1 MKILLTGVT
10 GYIAQRLLPVLLEN
24 GNEVVCCVRD
34 SNRFNRKNYQT
45 SNLSIIEVDFLNRS
59 TLSNIPDDIKVAYYL
74 IHSMSTQKGDFEDL
88 EEDDE
93 RIYLMQ
99 ELLDYLDI
107 EVIKKEKFI
116 ELNFIKMEEE
126 YNESLF
132 SKDELKTIHKI
143 VSQYQDT
150 SSRNIAN
157 DCFKIDEVRNTPKGE
172 III

>member
-1 MKILLTGVT
+1 MTIDMT
-10 GYIAQRLLPVLLEN
+10 
-24 GNEVVCCVRD
+24 
-34 SNRFNRKNYQT
+34 
-45 SNLSIIEVDFLNRS
+45 
-59 TLSNIPDDIKVAYYL
+59 KVANVILYML
-74 IHSMSTQKGDFEDL
+74 HKQVKQLNDKKVSIMLFLMDFNHQKYCGQKLFNETYIKGSRHPEAVILGDLFDIVANEEDL

-126 YNESLF
+126 FDETIF
-132 SKDELKTIHKI
+132 SKDEIKTIHKI

-150 SSRNIAN
+150 SARNIAN
-157 DCFKIDEVRNTPKGE
+157 DCFKIDEVRNTAKGE

>member
-1 MKILLTGVT
+1 MKSGKVSIMLFLMDYNHQKYCGQKLFNET
-10 GYIAQRLLPVLLEN
+10 YIKGSRHPEPIVLSELFDIVA
-24 GNEVVCCVRD
+24 NE
-34 SNRFNRKNYQT
+34 
-45 SNLSIIEVDFLNRS
+45 
-59 TLSNIPDDIKVAYYL
+59 
-74 IHSMSTQKGDFEDL
+74 EDL
-88 EEDDE
+88 EEEDE

-126 YNESLF
+126 FDESIF
-132 SKDELKTIHKI
+132 SKDELKTVYKI
-143 VSQYQDT
+143 VSQYQD
-150 SSRNIAN
+150 SSARNIAN

>member
-1 MKILLTGVT
+1 M
-10 GYIAQRLLPVLLEN
+10 
-24 GNEVVCCVRD
+24 
-34 SNRFNRKNYQT
+34 
-45 SNLSIIEVDFLNRS
+45 SID
-59 TLSNIPDDIKVAYYL
+59 TTKVANVILYMLHKQVKQLNDKKVSIMLFLMDYN
-74 IHSMSTQKGDFEDL
+74 HQKYCGQKLFNETYIKGSRHPEPVVLSELFDIVANEEDL

-126 YNESLF
+126 FDESIF
-132 SKDELKTIHKI
+132 DKDELKTIYKI
-143 VSQYQDT
+143 VSQYQDA
-150 SSRNIAN
+150 SARNIAN
-157 DCFKIDEVRNTPKGE
+157 DCFKIDEVRNTVNGE

>member
-1 MKILLTGVT
+1 MTIDMT
-10 GYIAQRLLPVLLEN
+10 
-24 GNEVVCCVRD
+24 
-34 SNRFNRKNYQT
+34 
-45 SNLSIIEVDFLNRS
+45 
-59 TLSNIPDDIKVAYYL
+59 KVANVILYML
-74 IHSMSTQKGDFEDL
+74 HKQVKHLNDKKVSIMLFLMDFNHQKYCGQKLFNEEYIKGARHPEPIILGELFDIVANEEDL

-93 RIYLMQ
+93 RIFLMQ

-107 EVIKKEKFI
+107 EVVEKEKFI

-126 YNESLF
+126 FDESIF
-132 SKDELKTIHKI
+132 DKEELRTINKI
-143 VSQYQDT
+143 VNEYKDT

>member
-1 MKILLTGVT
+1 MTKVANVILYMLHKKVKHLNDKKVAILLFLIDYNHQKFCGQKIFNEDYVK
-10 GYIAQRLLPVLLEN
+10 GSRHPEPVIISELFDIVA
-24 GNEVVCCVRD
+24 NE
-34 SNRFNRKNYQT
+34 
-45 SNLSIIEVDFLNRS
+45 
-59 TLSNIPDDIKVAYYL
+59 
-74 IHSMSTQKGDFEDL
+74 EDL

-107 EVIKKEKFI
+107 EVVEKEKFI

-126 YNESLF
+126 FDESIF
-132 SKDELKTIHKI
+132 SKDELKTIYKI
-143 VSQYQDT
+143 VSQYQDI

-157 DCFKIDEVRNTPKGE
+157 DCFKIDEVRNTAKGE

>member
-1 MKILLTGVT
+1 MTIDMT
-10 GYIAQRLLPVLLEN
+10 
-24 GNEVVCCVRD
+24 
-34 SNRFNRKNYQT
+34 
-45 SNLSIIEVDFLNRS
+45 
-59 TLSNIPDDIKVAYYL
+59 KVANVILYML
-74 IHSMSTQKGDFEDL
+74 HKQVKHLNDKKVAIMLFLMDFNHQKFCANKIFNETYIKGARHPEPVVISELFDIVANEEDL

-93 RIYLMQ
+93 RIFLMQ

-107 EVIKKEKFI
+107 EVVEKEKFI

-126 YNESLF
+126 YAESLF

>member
-1 MKILLTGVT
+1 MDYNHQKYCGQKLFNET
-10 GYIAQRLLPVLLEN
+10 YIKGSRHPEPIVLSELFDIVA
-24 GNEVVCCVRD
+24 NE
-34 SNRFNRKNYQT
+34 
-45 SNLSIIEVDFLNRS
+45 
-59 TLSNIPDDIKVAYYL
+59 
-74 IHSMSTQKGDFEDL
+74 EDL
-88 EEDDE
+88 EEEDE

-126 YNESLF
+126 FDESIF
-132 SKDELKTIHKI
+132 SKDELKTVYKI
-143 VSQYQDT
+143 VSQYQD
-150 SSRNIAN
+150 SSARNIAN

>member
-1 MKILLTGVT
+1 MT
-10 GYIAQRLLPVLLEN
+10 
-24 GNEVVCCVRD
+24 
-34 SNRFNRKNYQT
+34 
-45 SNLSIIEVDFLNRS
+45 
-59 TLSNIPDDIKVAYYL
+59 KVANVILYML
-74 IHSMSTQKGDFEDL
+74 HKQVKHLNDKKVSIMLFLMDFNHQKYCGQKLFNEEYIKGARHPEPIILGELFDIVANEEDL

-93 RIYLMQ
+93 RIFLMQ

-107 EVIKKEKFI
+107 EVVEKEKFI

-126 YNESLF
+126 FDESIF
-132 SKDELKTIHKI
+132 DKEELRTINKI
-143 VSQYQDT
+143 VNEYKDR